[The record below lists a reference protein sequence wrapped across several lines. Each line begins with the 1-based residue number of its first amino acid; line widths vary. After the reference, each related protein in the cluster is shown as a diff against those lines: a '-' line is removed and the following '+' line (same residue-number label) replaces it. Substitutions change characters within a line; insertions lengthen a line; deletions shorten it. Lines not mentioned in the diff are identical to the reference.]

1 EPVKHCTSNQ
11 QITDAMQV
19 SCRPVSVF
27 ACSPLV
33 VYPVL
38 DSRSVTGQI
47 TRDSEDKPNIR
58 PTSAAV
64 MSGKPRPG
72 RPLEHSTSS
81 LSHNVPSARR
91 RNPPRT
97 LHPINN
103 NPNTSRSG
111 TPKME
116 EPDNPLGRSFVNLD
130 HPNLLRPR
138 RGSDEIDSI
147 SIGVTGIGLGIGSSS
162 ASSVQWSHS
171 IYERKDN
178 SEELHSDRV
187 QRDQNPCQFLLLSVL
202 PLIPPVCH
210 YN

>member
-116 EPDNPLGRSFVNLD
+116 EVIRGTRLSC
-130 HPNLLRPR
+130 LRIESW
-138 RGSDEIDSI
+138 GYA
-147 SIGVTGIGLGIGSSS
+147 V
-162 ASSVQWSHS
+162 
-171 IYERKDN
+171 
-178 SEELHSDRV
+178 
-187 QRDQNPCQFLLLSVL
+187 
-202 PLIPPVCH
+202 
-210 YN
+210 